1 MNYKE
6 LSETKKFQE
15 LLKQIPPEDRERVEE
30 ALKVMV
36 EDFEKN
42 VIGPLQAINRR

>member
-6 LSETKKFQE
+6 LSETKRFQE
-15 LLKQIPPEDRERVEE
+15 LLQQVPAEERQRVEE
-30 ALKVMV
+30 ALKAMV